1 MRINAVPA
9 YLVTIM
15 STSFTKQKTRE
26 CMAKNELLLYSRLT
40 NSAKPRLSK
49 TGDLTQLKFTVM
61 EKTFTIAHLSDFH
74 LSSLKKVKIQDL
86 LNKRIFGYLKW
97 QLHRRSE
104 HKPEVL
110 EALLRDLQ
118 MTDPDHIVVTGD
130 LTHLAL
136 PAEFQEAKKILH
148 SMGSPRKVTVIPGN
162 HDAYVK
168 TDWNST
174 FLLWTDY
181 MAADKPR
188 HSGQME
194 SHSHKIFP
202 SLRIRD
208 FVALVGLTSARPSGV
223 FFAVGSVG
231 KLQLQE
237 LEKILAETGQ
247 RQLFRIVLIHHP
259 PLPGMVSWR
268 KRLTDGEALSMIL
281 KRQGVELVLHGHAHR
296 DSQGHF
302 DTTAGQARTM
312 GVSSASAP
320 GRTRKHRARYHI
332 YRLKKDPHG
341 WEMTVSV
348 RCYSPPS
355 ESFAEE
361 TETHFVLPRPMA

>member
-1 MRINAVPA
+1 MSAV
-9 YLVTIM
+9 L
-15 STSFTKQKTRE
+15 SKQKTRE
-26 CMAKNELLLYSRLT
+26 HMAKNELLLYSRLT
-40 NSAKPRLSK
+40 NSAKPRLS
-49 TGDLTQLKFTVM
+49 TTRDLTELEYTVM
-61 EKTFTIAHLSDFH
+61 EKTFTLAHLSDFH
-74 LSSLKKVKIQDL
+74 LSSLDKVKIQDL

-97 QLHRRSE
+97 QLRRRSE

-118 MTDPDHIVVTGD
+118 MTKPDHIVVTGD

-136 PAEFQEAKKILH
+136 PAEFQEAKNILH
-148 SMGSPRKVTVIPGN
+148 SMGPPRKVTVIPGN

-174 FLLWTDY
+174 FRLWTDY
-181 MAADKPR
+181 MAADTPLK
-188 HSGQME
+188 SGQMD
-194 SHSHKIFP
+194 SDSQKIFP

-208 FVALVGLTSARPSGV
+208 FVALVGLSSARPCGV
-223 FFAVGSVG
+223 FVAVGSVG
-231 KLQLQE
+231 QLQLQE

-247 RQLFRIVLIHHP
+247 RELFRIVLIHHP

-296 DSQGHF
+296 GSHGHF
-302 DTTAGQARTM
+302 DTTVGQARTM